1 MIVHVSEVSFG
12 VRLLCSHKNLLGP
25 GFAGDVE
32 KKAIEASWDEHGIH
46 PRDPSPARRGL
57 LADLLFISFLILQ
70 NPLPGQKDSRI
81 HFSAVAKSVI

>member
-1 MIVHVSEVSFG
+1 MLPKKSVG
-12 VRLLCSHKNLLGP
+12 TRLCRGCGEKGDRSKLGR
-25 GFAGDVE
+25 A
-32 KKAIEASWDEHGIH
+32 W
-46 PRDPSPARRGL
+46 DPSPARGL